1 MYDEIERILQEEG
14 TQKFGIGQSLFYQM
28 PFFCEPIFY
37 ISDWCWEMIDNYHL
51 IKNYNVPLSTN
62 LDSTDVF
69 TYDCVN
75 VIADEIN
82 KINSASGGDSGLAK
96 EALES
101 LIVILQDSLERL

>member
-1 MYDEIERILQEEG
+1 MYDEIERILEEEG
-14 TQKFGIGQSLFYQM
+14 TQKFGVGQSLFYQM
-28 PFFCEPIFY
+28 PFFCEPIFF

-51 IKNYNVPLSTN
+51 IKNYNVPLSTD

-82 KINSASGGDSGLAK
+82 KINLHKVK
-96 EALES
+96 ENGN
-101 LIVILQDSLERL
+101 IK